1 MITDRPSS
9 ALSAETALAYRAA
22 LRHYDRYERFSE
34 WVKHQLELRQETD
47 VADAARA
54 LGIRPSELGRWL
66 SAKRPPTQDTI
77 RTACRVF
84 DVHVQEILVAA
95 GYMTPDESGLDDK
108 PISLSSLS
116 TRDLLDE
123 LARRSASHSLAS
135 Q

>member
-1 MITDRPSS
+1 MSG
-9 ALSAETALAYRAA
+9 
-22 LRHYDRYERFSE
+22 FSE
-34 WVKHQLELRQETD
+34 WVKHQLELRQKID

-95 GYMTPDESGLDDK
+95 GYMTPEESGLDDK
-108 PISLSSLS
+108 PISLSALS
-116 TRDLLDE
+116 TKELADE
-123 LARRSASHSLAS
+123 LARRSVSNTLSN

>member
-1 MITDRPSS
+1 MSRRRW
-9 ALSAETALAYRAA
+9 LTAQ
-22 LRHYDRYERFSE
+22 HSGTMTGMSGFSE

-108 PISLSSLS
+108 PISPSSLS
-116 TRDLLDE
+116 TQDLLDE

>member
-1 MITDRPSS
+1 M
-9 ALSAETALAYRAA
+9 
-22 LRHYDRYERFSE
+22 LR
-34 WVKHQLELRQETD
+34 V
-47 VADAARA
+47 
-54 LGIRPSELGRWL
+54 RWEYAPPN
-66 SAKRPPTQDTI
+66 SVGGCPRNAPPTQDTI

-116 TRDLLDE
+116 TQDLLDE